1 MNIIAHAAH
10 TGRVS
15 NCSSL
20 DHNSR
25 VITTDAL
32 LNAFH
37 FFSQSSELIF
47 TFALRNFFKF
57 WKIEFNLVECSA
69 KSIKYLEMYR
79 LDVAP
84 YSRITLCHFAV
95 TRSRCERSYG
105 CLTFMHTSLQ
115 PREAYIKL
123 PDIFAFLH
131 ATFKWR
137 HKSHVRH
144 SRRAPRI
151 FCLSSTSSLYGN
163 IYGSVRRQMFK
174 HISKRSK

>member
-1 MNIIAHAAH
+1 MHPYPCFSEPCKYYTGVEYRRGAHVS
-10 TGRVS
+10 GWVS

-57 WKIEFNLVECSA
+57 WKLEFNLVECSA

-105 CLTFMHTSLQ
+105 CLTFTYEL
-115 PREAYIKL
+115 A
-123 PDIFAFLH
+123 
-131 ATFKWR
+131 
-137 HKSHVRH
+137 
-144 SRRAPRI
+144 
-151 FCLSSTSSLYGN
+151 
-163 IYGSVRRQMFK
+163 
-174 HISKRSK
+174 SKRSVYQTSGYICVSTRNI